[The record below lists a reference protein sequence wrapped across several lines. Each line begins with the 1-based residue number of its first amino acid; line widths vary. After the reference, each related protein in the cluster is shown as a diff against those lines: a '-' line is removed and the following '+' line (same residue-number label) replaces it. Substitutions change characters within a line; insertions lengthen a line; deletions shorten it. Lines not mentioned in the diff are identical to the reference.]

1 MIFVTH
7 WTLSPQNRNAAIER
21 FKQTAAAP
29 PKGVRMIARYHDVST
44 RRGVTIL
51 EADDATAI
59 AAWAYEWSDLI
70 EFETYP
76 VVEDAGAAK
85 VYFGG

>member
-1 MIFVTH
+1 
-7 WTLSPQNRNAAIER
+7 
-21 FKQTAAAP
+21 
-29 PKGVRMIARYHDVST
+29 MIARYHDVST